1 MPRKFR
7 LTCARTTYFD
17 VEVAAESRAEA
28 ELLLEA
34 ALRSD
39 PELCERNAIARSIDR
54 VVEIAV
60 EEEFAAA
67 LQDAAA

>member
-17 VEVAAESRAEA
+17 VEMTAENRAEA

-34 ALRSD
+34 ALKSD
-39 PELCERNAIARSIDR
+39 PELCERNTIARSVDR